1 MSQLLFLVEKY
12 IFGKKVEKVVGQSLL
27 TVILLI
33 FKTTSDML
41 RTLWPFK
48 TKELVMNN
56 CSVIQRYRVLKIV
69 SRIINIAAFSIYSL

>member
-1 MSQLLFLVEKY
+1 MSQLLFGVEKY
-12 IFGKKVEKVVGQSLL
+12 IFGKKVEKVIGQSLL
-27 TVILLI
+27 TVKLLI

-41 RTLWPFK
+41 RTIWAFK

-69 SRIINIAAFSIYSL
+69 SRINQYRCIFYF